1 MGLSWKRKDLCDENS
16 LSKEMKLEMGCWVH
30 FLAPFLTAI
39 NKSKSLLKEALL
51 FYTLF
56 FLNFRC
62 TMSGIYFHT
71 YYRFRFL
78 NLHRNSSELFPC

>member
-16 LSKEMKLEMGCWVH
+16 LSKEMKLEIGCWVH

-56 FLNFRC
+56 FLKFQVHN
-62 TMSGIYFHT
+62 
-71 YYRFRFL
+71 
-78 NLHRNSSELFPC
+78 EWDLFPYLLSV